1 MCFLHKYSSLKVF
14 WVHCTHCKDGAAE
27 NWFRKWPWSCNL
39 QAQAGRIKIK
49 KKKKIK
55 IKKKKKKH
63 NYFTTSATSELLSN
77 VCFISAYS
85 SGAYFTS
92 FLVTFLR
99 REGESAEI
107 FFSVT
112 MFLQCFTLYFTNCS
126 LKHIMKLVHQ

>member
-1 MCFLHKYSSLKVF
+1 MGQLKI
-14 WVHCTHCKDGAAE
+14 GLE
-27 NWFRKWPWSCNL
+27 NDLDPATCRLRLEESRSKRKKKS
-39 QAQAGRIKIK
+39 RSRK
-49 KKKKIK
+49 KKKKTN
-55 IKKKKKKH
+55 